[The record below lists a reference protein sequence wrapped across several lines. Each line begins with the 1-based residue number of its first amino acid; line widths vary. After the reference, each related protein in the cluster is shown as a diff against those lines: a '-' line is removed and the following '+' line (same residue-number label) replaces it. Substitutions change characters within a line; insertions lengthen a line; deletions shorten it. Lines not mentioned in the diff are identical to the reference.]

1 MESILKKL
9 NGRRLNERIE
19 IDVVA
24 KIIDSSHDLQLDN
37 VLLENMG
44 SNGVLIWT
52 NRELLVGEKLVVV
65 VDSLADESAESIQLE
80 LKVERVLDEKK
91 SDNYGY
97 GCTIITHSE
106 N

>member
-1 MESILKKL
+1 MESILKKI
-9 NGRRLNERIE
+9 NGKRLNERIE
-19 IDVVA
+19 IDIIA

-52 NRELLVGEKLVVV
+52 NRELLVGEPLSVV
-65 VDSLADESAESIQLE
+65 VDSFNDENSKSMQLE
-80 LKVERVLDEKK
+80 LKVERILDEKK
-91 SDNYGY
+91 SDSFGY
-97 GCTIITHSE
+97 GCSIIGHSE

>member
-1 MESILKKL
+1 MESILKKI
-9 NGRRLNERIE
+9 NGKRLNERIE
-19 IDVVA
+19 IDIIA

-52 NRELLVGEKLVVV
+52 NRELLVGEPLSVV
-65 VDSLADESAESIQLE
+65 VDSFDDENSKSIQLE
-80 LKVERVLDEKK
+80 LKVERILDERK
-91 SDNYGY
+91 SDNFGY
-97 GCTIITHSE
+97 GCSIIGHSE